1 MMVQLKSPL
10 HAARCGALAKSNAGA
25 TTPVCSYGLDWSWAD
40 HPLHRSTISLTAT
53 INGASVS
60 LNSQLVLPEVLRM
73 VDYKKNRSQ
82 RTCPS
87 AMSRFADN
95 NDSLGAVCDPMGT
108 FSSAADEAEL
118 GNGAYTQWGFCDGTG
133 TPLSGNGTYVS
144 GGITVAYTNGIPTV
158 TATQLAYPIFVYLDT
173 TEKVMVSPFVFADA
187 HEFKEQGLSGISQ
200 FQLTMQMRDP
210 ASARIVQQRSAYS
223 GTVLSAI
230 NYQATPFSTSY
241 IQATFLMPAVGQ
253 APPVKCTVP
262 YMDWNPQVS
271 PATAVAA
278 GAVSQQ
284 LTSNACV
291 LQNVPDYLIVY
302 AKPDFAPA
310 DLVTNPTQ
318 NEWYLPIKSVQVQW
332 EALAPS
338 MQAFSQ
344 AQLFA
349 IARNN
354 GLSMSWEQWKGQAW
368 SSLNGG
374 RKIQTGGGPLI
385 LRPGRDFAIGDL
397 QAPGVVCNSN
407 VQVSLTIANPSTL
420 AVNAVLTLVPVY
432 SGFFTTVGGTAA
444 TQLAPLSEADVMNA
458 KQAAAGST
466 MHALTRA
473 VGGSGLLSRLG
484 SIVGKA
490 KSIYDAS
497 KPYVS
502 TAKNLLG
509 NLDHPL
515 AQKAVSALGA
525 VGPVGYGSRG
535 GYLSVEGGALAGAA
549 LAGAGHGHKRK
560 RQHSLK
566 KHYL

>member
-284 LTSNACV
+284 LTSNAFV

-432 SGFFTTVGGTAA
+432 SG
-444 TQLAPLSEADVMNA
+444 
-458 KQAAAGST
+458 
-466 MHALTRA
+466 HA
-473 VGGSGLLSRLG
+473 
-484 SIVGKA
+484 
-490 KSIYDAS
+490 
-497 KPYVS
+497 
-502 TAKNLLG
+502 
-509 NLDHPL
+509 
-515 AQKAVSALGA
+515 
-525 VGPVGYGSRG
+525 
-535 GYLSVEGGALAGAA
+535 AGAA
-549 LAGAGHGHKRK
+549 VRGGRDERQAGGGRLHHARADARRGRLGPAVTPGLHRGQGQVHLRRVQAVRVHGQEPARQPGPPAGAEGRVRAGRRGARGL
-560 RQHSLK
+560 RQPRRLPVRGGRRARRRRAGGRWPWPQAQAPALAQEALPVGSRNR
-566 KHYL
+566 